1 MRCIDGQSL
10 RTSVQVDK
18 SLGQTVT
25 TKNELFVTAGS
36 CDSGQCEIT
45 RGSSGRRPCGSNPG
59 SPVAFPRGQNGLPEI
74 WQGRSSPNSLIACRG
89 CGGTGLVS
97 AKLNLL
103 KKTTFYD
110 LRVSEFTSALSLV
123 RGETGTTFRRL
134 RIEETEAMNCTNR
147 LQHWDEQ
154 QPKHLSDIR
163 RVGRGLT
170 GHGVVLLAAWST
182 SAVVNQYGDLA
193 CHSAICRTELSY
205 PQNVVKHNRARIFFV
220 LP

>member
-1 MRCIDGQSL
+1 MIGNAE
-10 RTSVQVDK
+10 V
-18 SLGQTVT
+18 
-25 TKNELFVTAGS
+25 
-36 CDSGQCEIT
+36 I
-45 RGSSGRRPCGSNPG
+45 
-59 SPVAFPRGQNGLPEI
+59 PVALQPSRGQNGLPES
-74 WQGRSSPNSLIACRG
+74 WQGTSSPNSLIACRG
-89 CGGTGLVS
+89 CRGAGRVS

-103 KKTTFYD
+103 KKTTFYN

-134 RIEETEAMNCTNR
+134 RIEETEAMNCTNW
-147 LQHWDEQ
+147 LLHWDEQ

-170 GHGVVLLAAWST
+170 GHGVVLLAAWSPST
-182 SAVVNQYGDLA
+182 VVNQYGDLA

-205 PQNVVKHNRARIFFV
+205 PRNLGKHNRARIFFV

>member
-1 MRCIDGQSL
+1 M
-10 RTSVQVDK
+10 RTSARTSAIGTRDPIYDTCANEV
-18 SLGQTVT
+18 LGSVKTRFWV
-25 TKNELFVTAGS
+25 
-36 CDSGQCEIT
+36 SGRQCE
-45 RGSSGRRPCGSNPG
+45 SNPG
-59 SPVAFPRGQNGLPEI
+59 SPAASPRGQNGLSES
-74 WQGRSSPNSLIACRG
+74 WQGTSSPNSLIACRG
-89 CGGTGLVS
+89 SRGTGRVS

-103 KKTTFYD
+103 KKTTFYN

-147 LQHWDEQ
+147 LRRWHEQ

-170 GHGVVLLAAWST
+170 GHGVVLLATWSA

-193 CHSAICRTELSY
+193 SHSAICRTELSY
-205 PQNVVKHNRARIFFV
+205 PRNLGKHNRVRILFV